1 MLIFISAPIFEL
13 KRNKQKMIVISGSPG
28 GGGWRKGRFVSG
40 LVRVLKKDV
49 PALQVIFD
57 ELNLREAAF
66 SLSYFFHFAPFIFRA
81 SCAFFCRSPGVMGQ
95 QKLRQ
100 KYLTRISGVN

>member
-13 KRNKQKMIVISGSPG
+13 KRKKKKMIVIGGSPVG
-28 GGGWRKGRFVSG
+28 GVGEKGRFVSG

-66 SLSYFFHFAPFIFRA
+66 SLSSFLHFAPFIFRA
-81 SCAFFCRSPGVMGQ
+81 SCAFFCRSPGGMGQ

-100 KYLTRISGVN
+100 KY